1 MANQQSAGPAAAT
14 DAGAAPE
21 KTLRLTRVFDAPI
34 EMVFEAWTVPEQLVQ
49 WWGPEG
55 HHVPEYRIDMREG
68 GAWRTVMRDAEGG
81 DHIVSGVILELS
93 RPNRFV
99 FSWAWETDGERGH
112 ETVVAIEL
120 RDLGERTE
128 LTLTQREFET
138 VESCELHSMGW
149 NSSFVCLETYLGE
162 E

>member
-1 MANQQSAGPAAAT
+1 MASSQRAAGAAAT
-14 DAGAAPE
+14 DAPSD
-21 KTLRLTRVFDAPI
+21 KTLRIVRVFDAPI
-34 EMVFEAWTVPEQLVQ
+34 AMVFEAWTVPEQLVQ

-68 GAWRTVMRDAEGG
+68 GAWRTVMRDADGG
-81 DHIVSGVILELS
+81 DHIVSGVYHEIS
-93 RPNRFV
+93 PPNRLV

-112 ETVVAIEL
+112 ETVITIEL
-120 RDLGERTE
+120 KARGEQTE

-138 VESCELHSMGW
+138 KESCELHSLGW
-149 NSSFVCLETYLGE
+149 NSSFVCLDSYLRE